1 MPLQIR
7 LPRNKLFHNG
17 ARNIN
22 SSYTDNKGKRITCTS
37 MEKTNSRQF
46 IIVITIII
54 QISVVHF
61 PNEQNQN
68 SSQYHNLSCD
78 YKLPQF
84 SLLSAFHTKL
94 VKFNPTKPTTISR
107 LCQNILCVPL
117 LLCLSKSF
125 GLSLSLSLSLSLCLS
140 LSFSVCVCVTSI
152 YTLKTLLSKANK
164 P

>member
-1 MPLQIR
+1 M
-7 LPRNKLFHNG
+7 G

-22 SSYTDNKGKRITCTS
+22 SRYMDNKGKRITCTS

-61 PNEQNQN
+61 PNELNQN
-68 SSQYHNLSCD
+68 SSQYPNWSCN
-78 YKLPQF
+78 YIPPQF

-94 VKFNPTKPTTISR
+94 LKFSPTKPTTISR
-107 LCQNILCVPL
+107 LCQNLFCVPL

-125 GLSLSLSLSLSLCLS
+125 GLSLSLFVCVW
-140 LSFSVCVCVTSI
+140 VCVCVLLQFILYQNALISSKQ
-152 YTLKTLLSKANK
+152 TLIS
-164 P
+164 